1 MKKWGKSFICILGAI
16 GFSQIGNAQG
26 IATEMNGLHGVLE
39 QLYDEM
45 MPLCSK
51 LISVGRGIASF
62 AAIWY
67 IASRIWR
74 HIANAEPVDFYPLF
88 RPFVLGFAILIFPSV
103 LSMINAVMKPTVT
116 ATAAMVRDSDKAIA
130 VLLKAKEDAIKKTT
144 VWQMYVGENG
154 SGDRD
159 KWYKYTHPDDPTG
172 DNEGVIESVG
182 NDIKFAMSKASYNFR
197 NSIKEWMSEVLRVLY
212 EAASL
217 CIDTI
222 RTFNLVVL
230 AILGPLVFGIA
241 VFDGFQHTLTQW
253 IARYINIFL
262 WLPVANI
269 FGSIIGKIQEKMIA
283 LDIKQVET
291 AGDTFFSSTDT
302 AYLIFMIIGIV
313 GYFTVPSV
321 ANYIVHAGG
330 GNALLHKVTNL
341 MSSSA
346 RSVIPG
352 GGSSAMNFGNS
363 GNNSGAANNDK
374 SAQAMTPGFF
384 GRYESS
390 SSDGSKASGG
400 FLMNRIKGD
409 SETKS

>member
-1 MKKWGKSFICILGAI
+1 MKMSSMKIVLVSVTMCVIFP
-16 GFSQIGNAQG
+16 FVSEAQG
-26 IATEMNGLHGVLE
+26 IANEMNGLHAVLA

-51 LISVGRGIASF
+51 LIGVGRGIAGF
-62 AAIWY
+62 AAMWY

-88 RPFVLGFAILIFPSV
+88 RPFVLGFAISIFPAV
-103 LSMINAVMKPTVT
+103 LAMINGVLNPTVT
-116 ATAAMVRDSDKAIA
+116 ATADMVTDSNKAIA
-130 VLLKAKEDAIKKTT
+130 VLLQAKEDAIKKTT
-144 VWQMYVGENG
+144 VWQMYVGEND

-172 DNEGVIESVG
+172 DNEGILESVG

-197 NSIKEWMSEVLRVLY
+197 NSIKEWLSKVLKLLY

-241 VFDGFQHTLTQW
+241 VFDGFHHTLAAW
-253 IARYINIFL
+253 LARYINIFL
-262 WLPVANI
+262 WLPIANI
-269 FGSIIGKIQEKMIA
+269 FGAIIGKIQEKMIA
-283 LDIKQVET
+283 LDIQQVQD

-330 GNALLHKVTNL
+330 GNGLLHKVT
-341 MSSSA
+341 SGFTTATRTAAGAGTSA
-346 RSVIPG
+346 GGATGERMMQGAGNILRTPG
-352 GGSSAMNFGNS
+352 YIADGYKSGGNS
-363 GNNSGAANNDK
+363 GGQNSNNNNDYMK
-374 SAQAMTPGFF
+374 
-384 GRYESS
+384 
-390 SSDGSKASGG
+390 DKLSG
-400 FLMNRIKGD
+400 K
-409 SETKS
+409 